1 MALVRTR
8 RARVWS
14 AAVVARNTFLM
25 RVGLAR
31 LAALPSATQLELATG
46 TVAPGTPVDPIV
58 HELLHHAAANS
69 TVNIIMQYRWLRLL
83 RALLSSPYFSVA
95 GDDQLM
101 AIATNMAAIEAV
113 LQPLAEGIALYGE
126 HDCAMPDVEQ
136 FKRTGYGIT
145 DGIAVRLLALQHG
158 MGTHVADFAAASR
171 REKLSPAAVA
181 RRADVLCH
189 PLFPRTGNDAY
200 LLGYLMVKAIADRAV
215 RAGGVTP
222 AMLVEFLLYYVYED
236 WTLAHLLA
244 APGPVDIDAIVGRL
258 RSRLRALVEGDPAA
272 RVAAFIADKR
282 EREARGMLPRGAE
295 ELEHGPFAGI
305 GVTADEF
312 GMAAAAMLHFWR
324 EWVGPAAPVSD
335 DRLDIVNLTNPVH
348 ELLMSP
354 LPASG
359 AAFYLERH
367 AGVSPDHLRVLDFA
381 LDIPDRKRALGTALD
396 VAVEFAPDSAGAL
409 HLRPEGAGAWQ
420 VSIPGLAGDRGSGRG
435 RLLGV
440 FMSTGFPWRLYCY
453 LFSDDELLASWT
465 HGDSDDGESQEIA
478 SVLIAEREVEEL
490 NQASLAEM
498 AGVVEHSAR
507 DFMSAE
513 GTDSTDAASVAM
525 CDALREVLCDCGWA
539 PLFADPAGG
548 EYGVSSLLEQGDLV
562 TPLAA
567 LGLCNAFCRTRSE
580 VEGHLADV
588 GHDLNALIAGCEQLE
603 ASTGLRLLATDDHEI
618 RARI

>member
-1 MALVRTR
+1 MRTLRTR
-8 RARVWS
+8 VSS

-31 LAALPSATQLELATG
+31 LAALPPATQLALATG

-95 GDDQLM
+95 GDDELM
-101 AIATNMAAIEAV
+101 AIATNVAAIEAV

-136 FKRTGYGIT
+136 FKRTDYGIT
-145 DGIAVRLLALQHG
+145 DGIAVRLLALQQG

-171 REKLSPAAVA
+171 REKLSPSAVA

-200 LLGYLMVKAIADRAV
+200 LLGYLTVQAIADRAV
-215 RAGGVTP
+215 QADGITP

-244 APGPVDIDAIVGRL
+244 APGPVDIDAIVA
-258 RSRLRALVEGDPAA
+258 RLRARLHDLVQGDPGP

-282 EREARGMLPRGAE
+282 TREARGMLPRGAE

-305 GVTADEF
+305 AVTADEF
-312 GMAAAAMLHFWR
+312 GTAATAMVRFWG

-335 DRLDIVNLTNPVH
+335 HRLEIVNLTNPVH
-348 ELLMSP
+348 EILMSP

-367 AGVSPDHLRVLDFA
+367 AGVNPDYLRVLDFA

-409 HLRPEGAGAWQ
+409 HLRPEGAGEWQ
-420 VSIPGLAGDRGSGRG
+420 VSIPGLAGGVGVSGRG

-440 FMSTGFPWRLYCY
+440 FMSTGFPWRFYCY
-453 LFSDDELLASWT
+453 LFSEEELLATWT

-498 AGVVEHSAR
+498 AGVVEHSVR
-507 DFMSAE
+507 DFMTAE

-548 EYGVSSLLEQGDLV
+548 EYGVSSLLEPGDLV

-567 LGLCNAFCRTRSE
+567 LGLCNAFCRTRSD
-580 VEGHLADV
+580 VEGHLADA